1 MKKGKFNRILS
12 QLECVHG
19 IAKPVPV
26 TGDPVHI
33 SDFIH
38 TVFESKES
46 YGLEGTL
53 FTPEWFSEFS
63 DLNKMH
69 AAKFVHNLLQENG
82 HIVSQKTILEGIDKF
97 NEGFEDAR

>member
-26 TGDPVHI
+26 TGDPIYI

-38 TVFESKES
+38 AVFESKEE
-46 YGLEGTL
+46 YGLGGTS
-53 FTPEWFSEFS
+53 FTAEWFSEFS
-63 DLNKMH
+63 EKNKPH
-69 AAKFVHNLLQENG
+69 AVKFVHNILQENG
-82 HIVSQKTILEGIDKF
+82 HIVSKKTILEGIDKF

>member
-1 MKKGKFNRILS
+1 MKKGRFNRILS

-26 TGDPVHI
+26 TGDPVYI

-38 TVFESKES
+38 TVFESKEEF
-46 YGLEGTL
+46 GLGGTN

-63 DLNKMH
+63 DINKTR
-69 AAKFVHNLLQENG
+69 AVKFVHNLLQENG

-97 NEGFEDAR
+97 NEGFENVK